1 MKKVVSARRLRRTA
15 AVIGAVALAAV
26 VATPVQAAL
35 AAPAKHSNHKNLT
48 IVLEH
53 GAWADGSSWSG
64 EVTRLEKDGY
74 KVLVPPNELR
84 GLASDTA
91 DLESFV
97 KTATKGPVLLV
108 GHSYGGAVITGA
120 GLSDPEIKGLVYVD
134 AFAPAKGQTLG
145 GILAASTSALN
156 ATPASIFDI
165 RPFPGAAKGNADV
178 YLKAST
184 VKNVFAQDVSKN
196 EQALITAE
204 QRPIA
209 YSTFGETA
217 PTPAY
222 TKLPSWFVVGTQDR
236 AIPEKAQVAM
246 AKAAHSHITY
256 VKSSH
261 VSLISHPALVTRVIE
276 EAAAH
281 VR

>member
-1 MKKVVSARRLRRTA
+1 MKKSVSARRLRRTA
-15 AVIGAVALAAV
+15 AVVGAVALAAV
-26 VATPVQAAL
+26 IATPVQAAL
-35 AAPAKHSNHKNLT
+35 AAPAKHSSHKNLT

-64 EVTRLEKDGY
+64 EVTRLQKDGY
-74 KVLVPPNELR
+74 KVLVPPNQLR

-91 DLESFV
+91 YLSAFI

-120 GLSDPEIKGLVYVD
+120 GLSDPDIKGLVYVD
-134 AFAPAKGQTLG
+134 AFAPAEGQTLG

-156 ATPASIFDI
+156 AKPTDIFDI
-165 RPFPGAAKGNADV
+165 RPFPGAAEGDADV
-178 YLKAST
+178 YLKPST
-184 VKNVFAQDVSKN
+184 VRHVFAQDLSRQQ
-196 EQALITAE
+196 QALIAAE

-209 YSTFGETA
+209 YGAFGEKA
-217 PTPAY
+217 PAPAY
-222 TKLPSWFVVGTQDR
+222 KKLPSWFVVGTQDR
-236 AIPEKAQVAM
+236 AIPEAAQVAM
-246 AKAAHSHITY
+246 AKAAHSRITY

-261 VSLISHPALVTRVIE
+261 VSLISHPALVAKVIE
-276 EAAAH
+276 RAAAH